1 MNPGNE
7 KADSIPI
14 AAPKPAALEITRDI
28 DDDNALV
35 AAVGPST
42 TEPAGYGAASATS
55 GEPRVLKP
63 APLFGASQG
72 RPGASMRKEKLMRTH
87 P

>member
-14 AAPKPAALEITRDI
+14 AVPKPAALEITRDI

-35 AAVGPST
+35 AA
-42 TEPAGYGAASATS
+42 E
-55 GEPRVLKP
+55 E
-63 APLFGASQG
+63 
-72 RPGASMRKEKLMRTH
+72 E
-87 P
+87 